1 MLEALFSFRGRIN
14 RLQYFGWGLALAGA
28 MAVLAIPLVVLM
40 IGAHVAGAP
49 AVGLI
54 ALIVAPPFLW
64 ASFALQAKRF
74 RDIGWNP
81 VYVIPAWIAI
91 DAVDLLVAK
100 TAPMLAVGALHTHTL
115 IGVLANL
122 ILGGSLLFWPGRADD
137 GAPTVVDADWSRPP
151 EPAPAVRPTSS
162 APAASVHAPVWNAAP
177 QQTGFGRRGL

>member
-1 MLEALFSFRGRIN
+1 MLETLFSFHGRIN

-28 MAVLAIPLVVLM
+28 MTALAIPLVVWM
-40 IGAHVAGAP
+40 IAAHVAATP

-54 ALIVAPPFLW
+54 ALFIAPPLLW

-81 VYVIPAWIAI
+81 LYVILGWIAI

-100 TAPMLAVGALHTHTL
+100 TVPMLAVGALHTHTL
-115 IGVLANL
+115 IGALVNL

-137 GAPTVVDADWSRPP
+137 GSSNVAETDWSRPP
-151 EPAPAVRPTSS
+151 EPAREVRPTPT
-162 APAASVHAPVWNAAP
+162 APAAVRAPAWNAAP
-177 QQTGFGRRGL
+177 RQTGFGRLGL